1 MGHEWLVR
9 LVRPMNTTSRILGE
23 AMTPRQKRI
32 YKDPE
37 KAVAWATKHQQRFP
51 EAEAAIA
58 KDPLWAY
65 SYASQVLKGRWPE
78 GEPAIA
84 TNSFTALYYAK
95 DVIKGRWP
103 EGEEAIATSTPEFVK
118 YYLEKFPEAKLEWAM
133 NGWLD
138 WLDL

>member
-1 MGHEWLVR
+1 MGHERLVR

-37 KAVAWATKHQQRFP
+37 KAVAWATKHGQRFP

-58 KDPLWAY
+58 NDPFWAY
-65 SYASQVLKGRWPE
+65 SYAKAVLKGRWPE
-78 GEPAIA
+78 
-84 TNSFTALYYAK
+84 
-95 DVIKGRWP
+95 V
-103 EGEEAIATSTPEFVK
+103 EEAIATNPHLAKS
-118 YYLEKFPEAKLEWAM
+118 YLELFPEAKLEWLM
-133 NGWLD
+133 NGWID